1 MKGNSPQEAKA
12 NKPKPIL
19 ILFLKYKGK
28 TQPPYQTEQKFNENK
43 QNEKF
48 TNIISKRKRG

>member
-43 QNEKF
+43 NNENK
-48 TNIISKRKRG
+48 I